1 MFFNSLKQKF
11 QVRGFFLKMC
21 KFCAPPNKSNTLR
34 HWLQTLKILE
44 VTLLKASKYQNKIV
58 QALQTMS
65 IYKRAVKIIIKLC

>member
-1 MFFNSLKQKF
+1 MS
-11 QVRGFFLKMC
+11 
-21 KFCAPPNKSNTLR
+21 KFCAPPNKSTTLR